1 MKNLRTANNLAF
13 AACLGA
19 LALAPT
25 AARADVGP
33 KDWSA
38 GPFPRATIRAELGAY
53 LGNVSS
59 NAVNSSGS
67 DVGGRTEVCL
77 FCIFT
82 NDKRLALGDYQV
94 LRIGKESAE
103 LLEGVQAGYAINGDV
118 DVVGRLYYQWYRGR
132 TGLGVG
138 GAARWKRFTAAM
150 GFGPTNGTSFSAS
163 LRAIFAD
170 YWFVTAAFDT
180 VTSDGAAPTT
190 STAYDLAVGIA
201 F

>member
-1 MKNLRTANNLAF
+1 VKNVGAARVLVF

-19 LALAPT
+19 FALVPT

-33 KDWSA
+33 KDWAA
-38 GPFPRATIRAELGAY
+38 GPFPRATIRVELGAY

-59 NAVNSSGS
+59 TAVNSSGV
-67 DVGGRTEVCL
+67 DAGGQTELCL
-77 FCIFT
+77 FCIIT

-103 LLEGVQAGYAINGDV
+103 LLEGVQAGYAINDDV
-118 DVVGRLYYQWYRGR
+118 DVVGRVYYQWYGGR
-132 TGLGVG
+132 TGIGLG
-138 GAARWKRFTAAM
+138 GAARWKRFTASV
-150 GFGPTNGTSFSAS
+150 GLGPTNGTSFFAN
-163 LRAIFAD
+163 LRTVFAD

-180 VTSDGAAPTT
+180 VRSDGAAPTT
-190 STAYDLAVGIA
+190 ATSYRLAVGIA